1 MVKARIPPQL
11 ANWKLS
17 HDHHENVMLL
27 SRLNVGNRLILSL
40 NVRADALISVLQNI
54 LLGAEASLSKKGPT
68 MTATTLQTDWLAL
81 ARDLGREFA
90 PRAAAHDAD
99 DSFVA
104 ENYDILKV
112 HHIFSAPV
120 PQELGG
126 GGASHAE
133 LCEFLRIL
141 AQSCSST
148 ALALSMHMHLLA
160 ATVWRWRQGHP
171 VEPLLKRIVQ
181 EQTVLISS
189 GGSDWLDSSGTAEK
203 VDGGYRITARKIF
216 SSGCPQG
223 DLLMTTAVYDDPED
237 GPTVLHFPVPFA
249 DAGVT
254 IMDTWH
260 TLGMRGTGSHD
271 VMIEGVFVPES
282 AVALRRPKG
291 LWHLFFNVVAAVALP
306 LIMAVYVGVAE
317 SAQALALERARH
329 KQKDPQTAYLIGE
342 MTNALVT
349 AQMALQGMMA
359 IADNYDFEPIDAT
372 ANAILIRK
380 TIAARAAITAVEKAM
395 EVVGGSSFYRS
406 VGLERLWR
414 DVQGGLYHP
423 LHEKRQ
429 QLFTGRM
436 ALGLN
441 PVG

>member
-1 MVKARIPPQL
+1 M
-11 ANWKLS
+11 
-17 HDHHENVMLL
+17 
-27 SRLNVGNRLILSL
+27 
-40 NVRADALISVLQNI
+40 
-54 LLGAEASLSKKGPT
+54 T
-68 MTATTLQTDWLAL
+68 TATTSQTDWLAL
-81 ARDLGREFA
+81 ARDLGTEFA

-104 ENYDILKV
+104 ENYDMLKA
-112 HHIFSAPV
+112 HRIFSALV
-120 PQELGG
+120 PQALGG

-133 LCEFLRIL
+133 MCEFLRIL
-141 AQSCSST
+141 GQSCAST

-160 ATVWRWRQGHP
+160 ATVWRWHQGHP

-189 GGSDWLDSSGTAEK
+189 GGSDWLDGSGTAEK

-223 DLLMTTAVYDDPED
+223 DLLMTSAVYDDPEE

-249 DAGVT
+249 DEGVT

-282 AVALRRPKG
+282 AVGLRRPQG
-291 LWHLFFNVVAAVALP
+291 LWHPFFNVVTAVAFP
-306 LIMAVYVGVAE
+306 LIMAVYVGIAE
-317 SAQALALERARH
+317 AAYTLALERAHR
-329 KQKDPQTAYLIGE
+329 KQDDPQTAYLIGE

-349 AQMALQGMMA
+349 AQMALQGLIA
-359 IADNYDFEPIDAT
+359 IANNYDFEPSDAT
-372 ANAILIRK
+372 ANAIFIRK
-380 TIAARAAITAVEKAM
+380 TIAARAAIATVEKAM
-395 EVVGGSSFYRS
+395 EVVGGASFYRS

-429 QLFTGRM
+429 HLFTGRM
-436 ALGLN
+436 ALGLD
-441 PVG
+441 PIG